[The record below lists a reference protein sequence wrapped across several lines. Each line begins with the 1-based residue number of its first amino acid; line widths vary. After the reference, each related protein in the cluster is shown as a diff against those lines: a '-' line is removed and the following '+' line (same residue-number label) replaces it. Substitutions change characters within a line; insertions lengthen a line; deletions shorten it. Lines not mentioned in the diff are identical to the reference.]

1 MEILAGIAAGLGAI
15 GNLLDDWIFTD
26 QERMEL
32 ETRQKQAQAQLEA
45 AKLAQERAM
54 LEAAAKARQA
64 QAITVAA
71 FTLGAAI
78 VVAAFIWR
86 TA

>member
-1 MEILAGIAAGLGAI
+1 MEILAGIAAGVGAI

-26 QERMEL
+26 QERMAL
-32 ETRQKQAQAQLEA
+32 ETQQQVAQAQLEA

-54 LEAAAKARQA
+54 LEAAAKARQT
-64 QAITVAA
+64 QAIMVAA
-71 FTLGAAI
+71 LTLGAAV